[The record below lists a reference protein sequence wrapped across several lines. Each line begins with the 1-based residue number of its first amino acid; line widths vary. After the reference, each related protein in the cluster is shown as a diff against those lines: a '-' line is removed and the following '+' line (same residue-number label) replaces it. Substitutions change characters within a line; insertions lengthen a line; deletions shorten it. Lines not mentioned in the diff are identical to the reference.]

1 MGDLCNLRS
10 GSATPQREPY
20 GEASV
25 FVAAQH
31 GCAHGVEIIETRTL
45 IAYSLILLLV
55 AAGIAAIIFLR
66 HNSYDRKI
74 ARQRAREQIRQDK
87 RNDAASGPD

>member
-1 MGDLCNLRS
+1 MM
-10 GSATPQREPY
+10 EPY

-25 FVAAQH
+25 FVAVQH

-45 IAYSLILLLV
+45 IAYGLILLLF
-55 AAGIAAIIFLR
+55 AAAITAIAFLR
-66 HNSYDRKI
+66 HNSHDRKI
-74 ARQRAREQIRQDK
+74 ARQREREQVFLDE